1 MRYIAMLLACLAGCQ
16 HVENIESKPQTLFEI
31 ETKIQQTQ
39 ARIEGFELQIRNN
52 DHSDY
57 TYRYLRDEKS
67 NLVYY
72 TRQLELQK
80 NFAKDKNE

>member
-1 MRYIAMLLACLAGCQ
+1 MRSIAILLVCLVGCQ

-39 ARIEGFELQIRNN
+39 ARIEGFESQIRNN

-57 TYRYLRDEKS
+57 TYRYLRAAKS

-72 TRQLELQK
+72 TRQFELQK
-80 NFAKDKNE
+80 KSHEGQK